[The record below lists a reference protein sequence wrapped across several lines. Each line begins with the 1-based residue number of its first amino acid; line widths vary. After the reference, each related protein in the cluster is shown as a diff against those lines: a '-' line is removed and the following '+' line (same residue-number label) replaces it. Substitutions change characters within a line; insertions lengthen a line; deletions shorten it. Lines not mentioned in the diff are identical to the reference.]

1 MTEDKP
7 IGLLIQAYHY
17 SSFSLVASVV
27 GAIHAAKSHWEYSNG
42 YVTEISNPDFRERF
56 GKGGY
61 GHFGDRRRPA
71 EPEINNCGY
80 YKYWKGLL
88 TVVHNVKRP
97 GCVMMHCDSNAG
109 VTNCFV
115 GPVEQTLAVTLH
127 EYKQLTELSGWF
139 VERVLYHFSSQI
151 SRLVVLPS
159 QSKHPW

>member
-7 IGLLIQAYHY
+7 IGLLIQAYHD
-17 SSFSLVASVV
+17 STFSLVDSVV
-27 GAIHAAKSHWEYSNG
+27 GAIHAAKSHFEYSNG
-42 YVTEISNPDFRERF
+42 YVTEISNPEFRERF

-61 GHFGDRRRPA
+61 GYFGDRRRPA
-71 EPEINNCGY
+71 EPEINNCAY
-80 YKYWKGLL
+80 YKYWKGSL
-88 TVVHNVKRP
+88 TVVHNIKRP
-97 GCVMMHCDSNAG
+97 GCVMMHYDSIAG

-115 GPVEQTLAVTLH
+115 GPDEQSLH
-127 EYKQLTELSGWF
+127 EYKKLTQLSGWF